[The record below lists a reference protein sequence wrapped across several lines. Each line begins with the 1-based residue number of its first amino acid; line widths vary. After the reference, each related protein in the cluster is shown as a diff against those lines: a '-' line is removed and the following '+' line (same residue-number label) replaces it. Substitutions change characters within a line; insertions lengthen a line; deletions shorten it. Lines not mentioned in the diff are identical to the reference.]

1 MRHITFFVYAVLAFD
16 ALTDAF
22 VLSRE
27 RRISTFL
34 SSTSDF
40 WKQRP
45 GESST
50 DFYKRI
56 QQASN
61 DPVAFENFV
70 LETRRKERQEKSQS
84 TSPDIDKDKANTD
97 EPKPAYQ
104 RAEDWDADQSKRVS
118 GWDEKIQFDGLRH
131 GNGFNQNEI
140 LRRHLKGF

>member
-1 MRHITFFVYAVLAFD
+1 MRHIAFFLYVVLAFE
-16 ALTDAF
+16 ALIEAF

-27 RRISTFL
+27 RRISTVL
-34 SSTSDF
+34 TSTSEF

-56 QQASN
+56 QQASH

-70 LETRRKERQEKSQS
+70 VETRRKERREKSQS
-84 TSPDIDKDKANTD
+84 THPETDASRADTD
-97 EPKPAYQ
+97 EQKPAYQ

-118 GWDEKIQFDGLRH
+118 GWDEKIQFDGRRY